1 MIVNEGGRGGKKLPT
16 LTNPGAAGD
25 LLTGKQLINQNG
37 EILTGTMVNRG
48 AVTQALNAGGSYTIP
63 AGYHN
68 GLGKV
73 TGNSLASQT
82 SATAVAADIKSGKT
96 AWVNGAK
103 VIGTGNIQEETTFGF
118 LLHGIA
124 SRRIDVYTDLAS
136 SDPNNEHQSRGLY
149 RFEEGDRSAHTL
161 MCTVGSYVT
170 IFIDTYASDKISR
183 DGLTGFDRVDS
194 LTDQRDRCLMVLKC
208 LEPGGS
214 INVETV

>member
-96 AWVNGAK
+96 AWVNGVK
-103 VIGTGNIQEETTFGF
+103 ITGSGNIQEETTFGF

-124 SRRIDVYTDLAS
+124 SRTIDVYTDLAS
-136 SDPNNEHQSRGLY
+136 SDPNNENQSRDYY
-149 RFEEGDRSAHTL
+149 RFKQGDSGAHTL
-161 MCTVGSYVT
+161 MCTVGSYVA
-170 IFIDTYASDKISR
+170 IYIYDYASDKISR
-183 DGLTGFDRVDS
+183 EGLTGFDRVDS
-194 LTDQRDRCLMVLKC
+194 LTDARDRCLMVLKC
-208 LEPGGS
+208 LEPEGI
-214 INVETV
+214 INIETV

>member
-1 MIVNEGGRGGKKLPT
+1 MIVNEGGGGRKKLPT

-73 TGNSLASQT
+73 TGKSLASQT

-103 VIGTGNIQEETTFGF
+103 VTGTGNIREETTFGF

-136 SDPNNEHQSRGLY
+136 SDPSNVNQDRGLY
-149 RFEEGDRSAHTL
+149 RFEEGDRRAHTL

-170 IFIDTYASDKISR
+170 IFIYNYARDKLSR
-183 DGLTGFDRVDS
+183 DGLTGFDRIDN
-194 LTDQRDRCLMVLKC
+194 LTDERDRCLMVLKC
-208 LEPGGS
+208 IEPEGT
-214 INVETV
+214 IAIETT

>member
-1 MIVNEGGRGGKKLPT
+1 MIVNEGGGGGKKLPT
-16 LTNPGAAGD
+16 LTSPASAS
-25 LLTGKQLINQNG
+25 Q
-37 EILTGTMVNRG
+37 ILTGRQAIDQNGAILAGSMPNNG
-48 AVTQALNAGGSYTIP
+48 AVSRSLNAGGSYTIP

-103 VIGTGNIQEETTFGF
+103 VTGTGNIQEETTFGF

-124 SRRIDVYTDLAS
+124 SRMIDVYTDLAS
-136 SDPNNEHQSRGLY
+136 SDPNNENQSRDYY
-149 RFEEGDRSAHTL
+149 RFKQGDSGAHTL
-161 MCTVGSYVT
+161 MCTVGSYVA
-170 IFIDTYASDKISR
+170 IYIYDYASDKISR

-194 LTDQRDRCLMVLKC
+194 LTDARDRCLMVLKC
-208 LEPGGS
+208 LEPEGI
-214 INVETV
+214 INIETV